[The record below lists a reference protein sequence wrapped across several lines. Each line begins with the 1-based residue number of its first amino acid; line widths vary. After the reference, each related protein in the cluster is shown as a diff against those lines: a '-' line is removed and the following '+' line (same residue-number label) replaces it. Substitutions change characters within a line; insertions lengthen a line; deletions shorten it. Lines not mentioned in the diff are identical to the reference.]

1 MAVGAI
7 VEDEAIWIDKERISQ
22 IWEELHDDTKK
33 LPQIA
38 NIVDAC

>member
-7 VEDEAIWIDKERISQ
+7 VEDEAIWIEKEYLP
-22 IWEELHDDTKK
+22 WEELHDDTKK